1 MGDPFVIRTDTV
13 GQMNVLDG
21 ISGFTIEPH
30 LIRVF
35 DAEDRRGAA
44 RAGDGTMSTEPDSTV
59 GQTEELVIEA
69 REAQRRRKPGRIV
82 RVGDHLKREWQLYVM
97 LIPTILWLL
106 VFPLQADVRAAD
118 RIQGLL
124 DLPRRR
130 GQSLDRLEHFQT
142 LFGNDQFLRALK
154 NTIII
159 SFYGLIFGFPMPILL
174 ALMFNEI
181 LKETFKKTAQ
191 TIVYLPHFVSSV
203 IIAGIVITAFSPTA
217 GIVNTFLGWFGI
229 EPIYF
234 LTKPEWFRPIFVGTG
249 IWQEAGFQSIVYLA
263 AIAGVSP
270 TLYESAVVDGASRW
284 QMMWKITVPSILP
297 TIIIMLII
305 RIGNMLEVSFE
316 MIILLYQPATYQTA
330 DVVNTF
336 IYRQGI
342 QGGQYDLAAAAGLF
356 NAVVAF
362 VLVMTANTIS
372 KRYSRTSLW

>member
-1 MGDPFVIRTDTV
+1 MSNDP
-13 GQMNVLDG
+13 N
-21 ISGFTIEPH
+21 FT
-30 LIRVF
+30 
-35 DAEDRRGAA
+35 GAA
-44 RAGDGTMSTEPDSTV
+44 GPA
-59 GQTEELVIEA
+59 TEELIFDASEA
-69 REAQRRRKPGRIV
+69 RRARRPSRIQ
-82 RVGDHLKREWQLYVM
+82 RVGDHLRREWQLYVM
-97 LIPTILWLL
+97 LIPTILWLA
-106 VFPLQADVRAAD
+106 VFLYKPMYGLQIAFKDYSIFRGVAASPW
-118 RIQGLL
+118 IGF
-124 DLPRRR
+124 
-130 GQSLDRLEHFQT
+130 EHFQT

-159 SFYGLIFGFPMPILL
+159 SFYGLLFGFPMPIIL

-181 LKETFKKTAQ
+181 LKQSFKKTAQ
-191 TIVYLPHFVSSV
+191 TIVYLPHFISSV
-203 IIAGIVITAFSPTA
+203 IIAGIVITAFSPSA
-217 GIVNTFLGWFGI
+217 GIVNTFLGWIGV

-234 LTKPEWFRPIFVGTG
+234 LTKPEWFRPIFIGSG

-284 QMMWKITVPSILP
+284 QMMWKITIPSILP

-305 RIGNMLEVSFE
+305 RIGNMLEISFE
-316 MIILLYQPATYQTA
+316 MIILLYQPATYETA

>member
-1 MGDPFVIRTDTV
+1 M
-13 GQMNVLDG
+13 
-21 ISGFTIEPH
+21 
-30 LIRVF
+30 
-35 DAEDRRGAA
+35 
-44 RAGDGTMSTEPDSTV
+44 
-59 GQTEELVIEA
+59 
-69 REAQRRRKPGRIV
+69 
-82 RVGDHLKREWQLYVM
+82 LKDW
-97 LIPTILWLL
+97 
-106 VFPLQADVRAAD
+106 
-118 RIQGLL
+118 
-124 DLPRRR
+124 
-130 GQSLDRLEHFQT
+130 
-142 LFGNDQFLRALK
+142 
-154 NTIII
+154 
-159 SFYGLIFGFPMPILL
+159 
-174 ALMFNEI
+174 
-181 LKETFKKTAQ
+181 FKKTAQ

-203 IIAGIVITAFSPTA
+203 IIAGIVITAFSPSA
-217 GIVNTFLGWFGI
+217 GIVNTILGWFGI
-229 EPIYF
+229 DAIYF

-284 QMMWKITVPSILP
+284 QMMWKITIPSIMP

-316 MIILLYQPATYQTA
+316 MIILLYQPATFETA